1 MVRVQKDILGSG
13 MNIFRLKIAQL
24 RPRLWLMNY
33 LLMGVVGFQ
42 FVSSISMHT
51 AACEFWVA
59 PPPLGNDTNSG
70 SRNSPWA
77 SIEHAA
83 ENIPDSGCVVWFKP
97 GVYSGQN
104 KLEQRFSIPA
114 VFKAEQPYQTVFE
127 HDGSAL
133 KINGGKNLVF
143 EGFEFRHSSSSAGLI
158 VIQVQRSSEFWAE
171 NITFRNNII
180 HDSYNND
187 LLKVYNGS
195 KFVTIENNVFY
206 NQGDNEQ
213 HLDINSV
220 TDVVVQDNIFF
231 NDFAGSGRSNSNDNK
246 AFITIKDSN
255 ANEDGLVGSERVT
268 IRRNIFLNWEGG
280 IETFLKVGNDGEPYF
295 EAKDVLVEN
304 NLMIGNST
312 NQLGS
317 AFGVSGARNV
327 TYRNN
332 TVVGDL
338 PSSAYAFRVT
348 VKQQNPQNENIFFYN
363 NIWSDPTGT
372 MGADLNGRP
381 NEFSDGDPA
390 GVSNLILD
398 NNFYWN
404 DGAEIPPGELVSP
417 TIDDARFVTA
427 NPKINSYYDYFVF
440 PRWNGTSFISG
451 TKNIREEFVR
461 LVMKYG
467 SLSISSEALG
477 IADPDFSPS
486 EDILGRHRP
495 ANPSMGAYDINLAN
509 IRVFF
514 LTLIYLT
521 LH

>member
-1 MVRVQKDILGSG
+1 
-13 MNIFRLKIAQL
+13 MNIFRRIIAKL
-24 RPRLWLMNY
+24 RPSWSVN
-33 LLMGVVGFQ
+33 LLLIGVVAFPLL
-42 FVSSISMHT
+42 SSLPMNN
-51 AACEFWVA
+51 AACEYWVA
-59 PPPLGNDTNSG
+59 PPPIGNDNNSG
-70 SRNSPWA
+70 SRSNPWA
-77 SIEHAA
+77 TMNHAS
-83 ENIPDSGCVVWFKP
+83 EYIPDNGCVVWFMP

-114 VFKAEQPYQTVFE
+114 VFKAEQPYETVFE
-127 HDGSAL
+127 HDASPL

-143 EGFEFRHSSSSAGLI
+143 EGFEFRHSGPNAGVI
-158 VIQVQRSSEFWAE
+158 VIQVQRSDEFWSE

-206 NQGDNEQ
+206 NQGDNEH

-220 TDVVVQDNIFF
+220 SDVVIQDNIFF
-231 NDFAGSGRSNSNDNK
+231 SDFAGSGRNNLNANK
-246 AFITIKDSN
+246 HFITIKDSN
-255 ANEDGLVGSERVT
+255 ANEDGLLGSERVT
-268 IRRNIFLNWEGG
+268 VKRNIFLNWEGD

-304 NLMIGNST
+304 NLMIGNSP

-317 AFGVSGARNV
+317 AFGISGAKNV

-338 PSSAYAFRVT
+338 PSSSYAFHVT
-348 VKQQNPQNENIFFYN
+348 VKRQNPQNENIFFYN

-398 NNFYWN
+398 NNLYWN
-404 DGAEIPPGELVSP
+404 GGEEIPPGELVSP
-417 TIDDARFVTA
+417 TIDDARFVSA
-427 NPKINSYYDYFVF
+427 NPKMDTTYDNIIL
-440 PRWNGTSFISG
+440 PRWDGTTFISG
-451 TKNIREEFVR
+451 TKTIREEFVR

-477 IADPDFSPS
+477 KADPNFAPA
-486 EDILGRHRP
+486 EDILGRYRP
-495 ANPSMGAYDINLAN
+495 LAPSMGAYDINLAN

-514 LTLIYLT
+514 LTLIYST
-521 LH
+521 IH